1 MFTTMKQIEKFFNDR
16 KGLGIKPGF
25 NRMYKMLEALNNPH
39 KDIKA
44 VHIAGTNGKGS
55 TLAFMKQAL
64 MDQGFRVSSFV
75 SPSFKTIREHIFL
88 QNEPISETRF
98 IHYINSLYPVVKEM
112 DEHEDGPSEFELL
125 VMVALLF
132 SRDYATI
139 SLFEAGMG
147 GKGDSTN
154 VLEPILSII
163 TMIDLD
169 HTAFLGDTIEAI
181 TSEKAGIIK
190 VETPVVSGVTQE
202 EAKQIVKDTA
212 AKENAPLYQWGEAFT
227 IKEIGEA
234 YSFISEWDEIDEV
247 RVALP
252 GKHQQKN
259 SSLALMGLS
268 LIEGVHIRQVAKSFR
283 DVEYEGR
290 FEMVSSNPAIIIDGA
305 HNVTGAESLIDT
317 VRKLYPDKKR
327 TLLYSALRDKPLDE
341 MIPLLEDGFDRV
353 VFTTFDHARS
363 SSTEYLAS
371 FSTSSNPEIASD
383 WKAYINN
390 RWDPSK
396 EEVLVIAG
404 SLYWIPWVKEFIQ
417 KISE

>member
-125 VMVALLF
+125 VMVAILF

-212 AKENAPLYQWGEAFT
+212 AKKNAPLYQWGEVFT

-268 LIEGVHIRQVAKSFR
+268 LMEGVHIDQAVRSFR

-290 FEMVSSNPAIIIDGA
+290 FETVSSNPTIIIDGA
-305 HNVTGAESLIDT
+305 HNVTGAESLIYT

-327 TLLYSALRDKPLDE
+327 TLLYSALRDKPLAE
-341 MIPLLEDGFDRV
+341 MIPLLEEAFDRV

-363 SSTEYLAS
+363 SSPEYLAS